1 MPFPAAQPAGTAAP
15 AKQPVSRR
23 MAIIATSAMAA
34 LRLRRPNRDAPDH
47 PDHQG

>member
-1 MPFPAAQPAGTAAP
+1 MPFLAAQPAETAAP